1 MYLVACKWL
10 AGGTVSYKK
19 PMDYFL
25 YLADQDPTDPTNQA
39 ILEYANNFETIAN
52 TVINNQNQHVLA
64 YYWLEDADALNKI
77 TMTYYADKSQ
87 FDQWYTSDI
96 HTLFLENRNNLLNA
110 TGIVLR
116 VVEKEVSDPNDAVDY
131 NTANQLFSN

>member
-10 AGGTVSYKK
+10 ASGTVSYKK

-25 YLADQDPTDPTNQA
+25 YLADKDPTAPINQA

-77 TMTYYADKSQ
+77 TMTYYADKNQ
-87 FDQWYTSDI
+87 FDQWNTSAT
-96 HTLFLENRNNLLNA
+96 HTAFLENRNNLLNA
-110 TGIVLR
+110 TGIILQT
-116 VVEKEVSDPNDAVDY
+116 VEKEVNGIEDATDY
-131 NTANQLFSN
+131 NTANQLFSS